1 MRLKGVVEINPK
13 CKFCGKTVLIKMT
26 TEQYEKYEQYCRGK
40 GYVQDLDFLTDDE
53 REIILSG
60 ICGQCFDSLDEDEGD
75 N

>member
-1 MRLKGVVEINPK
+1 
-13 CKFCGKTVLIKMT
+13 MT

-60 ICGQCFDSLDEDEGD
+60 ICGQCFASLDEDEGD